1 MGAHSDRDY
10 DPGMPAPDRRD
21 RWTAVALCILC
32 GFLYLK
38 SPVRAFGDSFY
49 SLLLSESLLTRGS
62 FRLDPFFQLPLEP
75 DRHPGVQRGEELPY
89 QIATHDGHLYYDFPP
104 GSSLL
109 SIPVVAIGRL
119 AGYSTIT
126 PDGTYD
132 MEAEKEVQQRLAALL
147 GAVTVA
153 ILFLAARRRLS
164 WRISMLIGI
173 GTALA
178 TPIWSTTSRALW
190 SHTWLVVLMAL
201 VVAELLRRDPEEQ
214 PLRPI
219 FLGTLLGWAYWVRP
233 TAAIPILLVT
243 LWVAMR
249 QRRRLPAMLATM
261 VLWFGLLVVWSL
273 SHFGTV
279 LPPYFSATRLAWQRL
294 GEALA
299 GNLISPARGV
309 LVYTPVLLFVGW
321 LLARYRRQIRRP
333 DLAALGCGVVTLHW
347 LTISAYPHWWGGYSY
362 GPRLMTDLVPWL
374 AMLTVLGLEARG
386 RTVPAPGKRRR
397 IEGAIGIALL
407 LASVGMH
414 AVGGL
419 SRASGRWNA
428 HPVDVDR
435 MPQRVWDWSDPQ
447 FLAWRA
453 ERSGG
458 DQRTPTM

>member
-1 MGAHSDRDY
+1 
-10 DPGMPAPDRRD
+10 MPAPKRRD
-21 RWTAVALCILC
+21 RWTAVALCVLC

-62 FRLDPFFQLPLEP
+62 FRLDPFFELPLEP
-75 DRHPGVQRGEELPY
+75 DRYPGLVSGDELPY
-89 QIATHDGHLYYDFPP
+89 QIATRGEHLYYDFPP

-109 SIPVVAIGRL
+109 SMPAVAIGRL
-119 AGYSTIT
+119 AGYSTIAV
-126 PDGTYD
+126 DGAYD
-132 MEAEKEVQQRLAALL
+132 MVGEKKLQHRLAALL
-147 GAVTVA
+147 SAVTVA
-153 ILFLAARRRLS
+153 ILFGAARRRLS
-164 WRISMLIGI
+164 WRASLLIAVAAG
-173 GTALA
+173 LA
-178 TPIWSTTSRALW
+178 TPIWSTASRALW

-214 PLRPI
+214 PLRPV

-233 TAAIPILLVT
+233 TAAIPILMVT

-261 VLWFGLLVVWSL
+261 ALWFGLLVAWSL
-273 SHFGTV
+273 SHVGTV
-279 LPPYFSATRLAWQRL
+279 LPPYFSAARLTSRRL

-309 LVYTPVLLFVGW
+309 LIYTPVLLFVGW
-321 LLARYRRQIRRP
+321 LLACYRRQIRRP

-397 IEGAIGIALL
+397 IEGAIGMALL

-419 SRASGRWNA
+419 SKASGRWNA